1 MNYKDLFPVYKNN
14 KDLVYLDSAASSLK
28 PYEVIDG
35 INDYYNN
42 YSTNIE
48 RGLYSLSL
56 NATKIVEDTRS
67 EIAEFV
73 NANKKEIIY
82 TRGASESLNQ
92 VVLSLRSVLKE
103 GDEVITSE
111 LEHHSSF
118 LPLLKLKKEIGIKL
132 VFVKLNEKHEITFEN
147 VKNVVTDKTRL
158 IALTH
163 VSNVL
168 GCVTPV
174 KEICEYAHKHNIIVS
189 IDGAQA
195 IPHMRIDVKDLDV
208 DFYSFSFHKM
218 CGPTGLGILYGKK
231 ELLNKIDP
239 VFLGGEM
246 NDEVSKS
253 EVLYKEIPHKFE
265 TGTLPIA
272 EIFGARAAIKFINK
286 IGYETIEE
294 KSKYLAN
301 YVRGE
306 LLKMEDVEIYSTES
320 PILSFNVKGVHS
332 HDAIHFLTEEGIC
345 LRAGHHCAEILHT
358 DVLKVPA
365 TIRASFYFYNDK
377 SDCDKF
383 IEALKKCI
391 NFFKEVSYIG

>member
-1 MNYKDLFPVYKNN
+1 MNYKDFFPVYKNN

-67 EIAEFV
+67 EIAEFI

-92 VVLSLRSVLKE
+92 VVLSLRSILKE

-118 LPLLKLKKEIGIKL
+118 LPLLKLEKEIGIKL

-239 VFLGGEM
+239 AFLGGEM

-253 EVLYKEIPHKFE
+253 EVLYKEIWRKSFD
-265 TGTLPIA
+265 
-272 EIFGARAAIKFINK
+272 K
-286 IGYETIEE
+286 IY
-294 KSKYLAN
+294 
-301 YVRGE
+301 
-306 LLKMEDVEIYSTES
+306 
-320 PILSFNVKGVHS
+320 
-332 HDAIHFLTEEGIC
+332 
-345 LRAGHHCAEILHT
+345 
-358 DVLKVPA
+358 
-365 TIRASFYFYNDK
+365 
-377 SDCDKF
+377 
-383 IEALKKCI
+383 
-391 NFFKEVSYIG
+391 